1 MFDSLHKRTCL
12 HHASYIGHI
21 DCLSPASSHSMPAK
35 GLQTTS
41 DLGGCT
47 GEAEDAEEVD
57 GGSARGEVEEEVSTQ
72 R

>member
-1 MFDSLHKRTCL
+1 
-12 HHASYIGHI
+12 
-21 DCLSPASSHSMPAK
+21 MPAGPARTVPWRAQADPSWGKRRYVSEK
-35 GLQTTS
+35 GLQTAS